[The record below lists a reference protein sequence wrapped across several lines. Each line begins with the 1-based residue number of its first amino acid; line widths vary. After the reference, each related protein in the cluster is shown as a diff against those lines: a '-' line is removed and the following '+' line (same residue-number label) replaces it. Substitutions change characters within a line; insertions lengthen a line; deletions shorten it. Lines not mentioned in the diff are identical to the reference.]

1 MIITWVT
8 TVLSI
13 GIGFFLGRI
22 SDKSKTLVQ
31 AVKDETKVVDRVKA
45 GPIRKKKKRT
55 KLEEAELKAW
65 RETA

>member
-1 MIITWVT
+1 M
-8 TVLSI
+8 LSI

-31 AVKDETKVVDRVKA
+31 TIKDETKVKERVKP
-45 GPIRKKKKRT
+45 GPIRKKPKRT

-65 RETA
+65 NETPLP